1 MFKQTSITTSFI
13 ENIKNSK
20 NKFFYFL
27 LILTVSILCLDFF
40 HSFKIYNFNQ
50 TSKYLPLP
58 NLEWY
63 HFISFSKYSL
73 LTILS
78 LFFIILKENKNNK
91 KYKITN
97 FIALCSLINI
107 LINTFCFRSFIR
119 DLNIYPSNIKYFNLI
134 IYYLE
139 FLLLPSIFLFFY
151 FSNKFKVSWKM
162 IIPILLNFIFYLII
176 NFILNLIYY
185 YISIATFLKEQLI
198 NYDNKIETYF
208 LIPYIQI
215 IISFAYLTSII
226 ICFQKMKKYFFL
238 KVFVLILT
246 MLSLSIITF
255 NYKEWKH
262 ATSLFSESN
271 SGSGIFPET
280 QEMSQYFT
288 NISNLKKS
296 ELKEKGYKILELGAG
311 TGNVTKYLIEK
322 FGVENIICIEWHWH
336 LCDFLRKEYPG
347 LTVIQGNAAVF
358 INLLEKNGLSKNKIK
373 GIVSTLPI
381 SIFEKTDFINF
392 ENNINEII
400 KENKIKFM
408 NYRFKFFET
417 KERQINI
424 KPKEDLIFITSFIP
438 VSIYTFEGT
447 DPE

>member
-1 MFKQTSITTSFI
+1 MFKKISIKTSFI
-13 ENIKNSK
+13 KNIKNYK

-27 LILTVSILCLDFF
+27 LILTVLILFLDFF
-40 HSFKIYNFNQ
+40 HSFKIYKFNQ
-50 TSKYLPLP
+50 KQNYLPLP
-58 NLEWY
+58 NLKWY
-63 HFISFSKYSL
+63 HLISFSKYSL
-73 LTILS
+73 LVILS

-97 FIALCSLINI
+97 FIALCSIINI

-119 DLNIYPSNIKYFNLI
+119 DLNIYPSDIKYFNLI

-139 FLLLPSIFLFFY
+139 FLFLPSLFLFFY

-162 IIPILLNFIFYLII
+162 IIIILLNFIFYLII
-176 NFILNLIYY
+176 NFILNLIHNYDD
-185 YISIATFLKEQLI
+185 IKTFLKEQLI
-198 NYDNKIETYF
+198 NSDNKSETYF

-215 IISFAYLTSII
+215 IISFTYLTSII
-226 ICFQKMKKYFFL
+226 ILCQIIKKYFFL
-238 KVFVLILT
+238 KAFLLILSILL
-246 MLSLSIITF
+246 LSVITF
-255 NYKEWKH
+255 NLKEWKH

-288 NISNLKKS
+288 NISNLTKT
-296 ELKEKGYKILELGAG
+296 EIKEKGYKILELGAG

-322 FGVENIICIEWHWH
+322 FGVENIISIEWHSH
-336 LCDFLRKEYPG
+336 LCEFLREEYPG

-358 INLLEKNGLSKNKIK
+358 INLLEKNKISPDKIK

-381 SIFEKTDFINF
+381 SIFDKSDFINF
-392 ENNINEII
+392 EKNINKIV

-417 KERQINI
+417 KEREINI

-438 VSIYTFEGT
+438 VSVYTF
-447 DPE
+447 